1 MFSSGLRPEDRLRH
15 RKDFLRV
22 YRVGKRIG
30 GGCFLLYYAPGE
42 TDRHRLG
49 LTVSKKVGSA
59 VFRNRVKRRMRE
71 TFRLNREALGAEPL
85 DLVFN
90 VSPSI
95 RGIES
100 ARLRRDMLHALDEAR
115 RGGGRP
121 RGHRST
127 LRPFRASKAQGPSTP
142 STSSVQGKLSA
153 SGKARAKGAGGR
165 R

>member
-30 GGCFLLYYAPGE
+30 GGCFLLYYTPGE
-42 TDRHRLG
+42 TDHHRLG

-100 ARLRRDMLHALDEAR
+100 TQLRLDMLRTLDEAR
-115 RGGGRP
+115 RGGGKP
-121 RGHRST
+121 RGRRSA
-127 LRPFRASKAQGPSTP
+127 LRPFDPSAGPGRASSG
-142 STSSVQGKLSA
+142 LSA
-153 SGKARAKGAGGR
+153 KAGGR